1 MKPIAIVE
9 ESDFE
14 FMPDVDQIIREPV
27 CRKLTMLSNTT
38 RWRLEKEGK
47 FPKRRKLGRN
57 ATGYL
62 LSEVQAWVRG
72 EWLVSHS

>member
-27 CRKLTMLSNTT
+27 CRKLTTLSNTT

-62 LSEVQAWVRG
+62 LSEVQAWIRG